1 MINKTTVNRIILDL
15 MWTGAGVHID
25 RHSGMDLS
33 LGGLITPRREEY
45 VVEEQVIDED
55 EVAD

>member
-1 MINKTTVNRIILDL
+1 

-45 VVEEQVIDED
+45 VVEEQVTDED